1 MPNSRKQINE
11 VSSIPIVAQEV
22 ATMLSSY
29 EPYITSWVTTNGPLL
44 MNLAAG
50 VMAGYY
56 TLGMLADM
64 VLSIGSKQISPEEK
78 LEMIEKRIM
87 SLEQEQKS
95 RYLQENKQMIKEVYN
110 FMKAERLVEGF
121 DRRTVLRLIMEA
133 LSAEEVNAMIS
144 AGRSGDK
151 RVIRKIMKQYHP
163 DLIKNK
169 GGSEEEQQKA
179 QDTYQQAVK
188 FEAYF
193 TDDDNKDN
201 FDTPKIWPTDIQD
214 IMKNAGVTGRPA
226 ANQQD
231 QGDQKDVSPEVV
243 QNVGEFLK
251 KTQEKYHNLYE
262 QMQQV
267 IKKFTEEPAAFFA
280 DEQFVNNLVSIA
292 QSLNEQKGEG
302 LGVELKDGDLKGNI
316 QKIIAGL
323 EEIRKQLLEALS
335 RKAQTAKE
343 RPKADQK
350 QLNENKELYAKAKA
364 LLKRE
369 KSFYKEAN
377 TAVESYMKDDGDDN
391 IKKILASFKKRK
403 RFADFNEDIEK
414 VQDLMQAVE
423 EQRKGAQSVVNK
435 FRAGKGLSVAEFK
448 KDIEAIGNYTQAY
461 EALQQSI
468 PSEKQ
473 DSKPMPLLPQ
483 IIDKVDDNQPL
494 TIVDKSGEDVLEIT
508 KQEADATYDILSA
521 ADKFVRIY
529 ELLFQLINKK
539 ISLDKLPLQKK
550 IDLSKP
556 PQQKR
561 IDLTKIPFVKIS
573 LDKSPIKTSDDDPV
587 DDTTPDEEEE
597 TQGDSDGPMLN
608 GEEVSKL
615 YAEHLQ
621 FAFDDFEENFLN
633 VPLLTVQSDMFAK
646 LVSSL
651 QKFKE
656 EVDAKAIAA
665 NVEAGGKGKQEVPDN
680 KPEQN
685 KGTESSSDNFIS
697 TNESL
702 ISKIERILLE
712 RREIEFDSEDMQLFK
727 TEYKELLKVAKML
740 ESVMN
745 KIKSAKDLETFGG
758 SKIEQQVRK
767 IASIAQESIGKVHD
781 VVSNELKQDVQS
793 GETLKEQEEEK
804 PPEPFEA
811 GDADTNK
818 QKRQQRKEKFNDKVA
833 TVKKAYERI
842 VNQLT
847 LLNQFVD
854 QSSGKTDAVDGT
866 DFFNYINVSQSTLDS
881 IVQYFPSQS
890 PFGKKLPKGMSPD
903 NYVKKIRSKMKTMV
917 RDIIDIVRQLQ
928 STVKKANI
936 TEGAI
941 KDLTDEQN
949 VDKFASL
956 LSKISK
962 ELQDFFDAP
971 SKIGKVFAQ
980 RAATVENEKTAA
992 AMNEKGESAI
1002 KSGQAEKPEYKDKK
1016 DSGKPIVSHSQAI
1029 TDLASREKVLKD
1041 IFKQLSNQP
1050 GGMKEVQTIGGKA
1063 FTSALVVLLNDFP
1076 NDKEQVK
1083 EEVGPT
1089 VNSPEGPGFKV
1100 FGLDK
1105 EKLTMINKLIK
1116 LDKTGGLSIFMYAL
1130 KKDATGAKYLKSL
1143 LDQKLKG
1150 ISFNL
1155 DLGQIRKFYM
1165 DKEEEEQEIQEKLQ
1179 KKLETI
1185 IEHYINHRKQ

>member
-1 MPNSRKQINE
+1 M
-11 VSSIPIVAQEV
+11 
-22 ATMLSSY
+22 
-29 EPYITSWVTTNGPLL
+29 
-44 MNLAAG
+44 
-50 VMAGYY
+50 
-56 TLGMLADM
+56 
-64 VLSIGSKQISPEEK
+64 
-78 LEMIEKRIM
+78 
-87 SLEQEQKS
+87 
-95 RYLQENKQMIKEVYN
+95 
-110 FMKAERLVEGF
+110 
-121 DRRTVLRLIMEA
+121 
-133 LSAEEVNAMIS
+133 
-144 AGRSGDK
+144 
-151 RVIRKIMKQYHP
+151 
-163 DLIKNK
+163 
-169 GGSEEEQQKA
+169 
-179 QDTYQQAVK
+179 
-188 FEAYF
+188 
-193 TDDDNKDN
+193 DDNNKDD
-201 FDTPKIWPTDIQD
+201 FDTPKLWPREIQD
-214 IMKNAGVTGRPA
+214 IMKNAGVTGKPS
-226 ANQQD
+226 ANQQA
-231 QGDQKDVSPEVV
+231 QGGQQEASPEVKQTV
-243 QNVGEFLK
+243 QKLAKSLFD
-251 KTQEKYHNLYE
+251 KYSELSSAFSATLSAF
-262 QMQQV
+262 
-267 IKKFTEEPAAFFA
+267 KEEPAKFF
-280 DEQFVNNLVSIA
+280 
-292 QSLNEQKGEG
+292 QSPGFINALLATASKLNEDVTLDPEMSKSLG
-302 LGVELKDGDLKGNI
+302 LEAGKDRENI
-316 QKIIAGL
+316 QKLVAGL
-323 EEIRKQLLEALS
+323 EKIRNALIQALS
-335 RKAQTAKE
+335 KKGELVKE
-343 RPKADQK
+343 RPEPDQTTGNPNTDAK
-350 QLNENKELYAKAKA
+350 QLSENKELYAKALA

-369 KSFYKEAN
+369 ESFYKEVN
-377 TAVESYMKDDGDDN
+377 TAVESYMKDDGDGN

-403 RFADFNEDIEK
+403 RFADFNEDVQK

-435 FRAGKGLSVAEFK
+435 FRAGKGLSVAGFK

-461 EALQQSI
+461 ETLQQSI

-473 DSKPMPLLPQ
+473 EAKPTPLVPAS
-483 IIDKVDDNQPL
+483 IEKIEGNSL
-494 TIVDKSGEDVLEIT
+494 TIQGKDGSNPVTVT
-508 KQEADATYDILSA
+508 KEEAKVTYDIITA

-529 ELLFQLINKK
+529 MILAQYLYKIAPKEIETIIPNKK
-539 ISLDKLPLQKK
+539 ILQTNASVPLIEPKEIPLMIGNTPEVKK
-550 IDLSKP
+550 GD
-556 PQQKR
+556 
-561 IDLTKIPFVKIS
+561 VKVIGG
-573 LDKSPIKTSDDDPV
+573 PT
-587 DDTTPDEEEE
+587 DEEEE
-597 TQGDSDGPMLN
+597 AQEDSDGPMLN

-665 NVEAGGKGKQEVPDN
+665 NVEAGGKGKQETPDN

-685 KGTESSSDNFIS
+685 KGTESSSDNFVS
-697 TNESL
+697 TNEALVSE
-702 ISKIERILLE
+702 IERVLLE

-781 VVSNELKQDVQS
+781 VVSNELKQDVKS

-866 DFFNYINVSQSTLDS
+866 DFFNYINVSQNTLDS

-936 TEGAI
+936 AEGAI

-980 RAATVENEKTAA
+980 RAATVANEKTAA
-992 AMNEKGESAI
+992 AMNEKGESAV
-1002 KSGQAEKPEYKDKK
+1002 KSGQAEKPEYKDQKA
-1016 DSGKPIVSHSQAI
+1016 SEKPIVSHSQAI
-1029 TDLASREKVLKD
+1029 TKLASREKVLKD

-1050 GGMKEVQTIGGKA
+1050 GQMKEIQTIGGKA

-1076 NDKEQVK
+1076 NAKEQVK

-1089 VNSPEGPGFKV
+1089 INTPEGPGFEV

-1105 EKLTMINKLIK
+1105 EKLIIINKLIK

-1130 KKDATGAKYLKSL
+1130 RKDATGAKYLKRL
-1143 LDQKLKG
+1143 IDQKLKG

-1155 DLGQIRKFYM
+1155 DLSQIRKFYM
-1165 DKEEEEQEIQEKLQ
+1165 GKEEEEQEVQERLQ
-1179 KKLETI
+1179 TKLETI
-1185 IEHYINHRKQ
+1185 IENYINNRKL

>member
-1 MPNSRKQINE
+1 
-11 VSSIPIVAQEV
+11 
-22 ATMLSSY
+22 
-29 EPYITSWVTTNGPLL
+29 
-44 MNLAAG
+44 
-50 VMAGYY
+50 
-56 TLGMLADM
+56 
-64 VLSIGSKQISPEEK
+64 
-78 LEMIEKRIM
+78 
-87 SLEQEQKS
+87 
-95 RYLQENKQMIKEVYN
+95 
-110 FMKAERLVEGF
+110 
-121 DRRTVLRLIMEA
+121 
-133 LSAEEVNAMIS
+133 
-144 AGRSGDK
+144 
-151 RVIRKIMKQYHP
+151 
-163 DLIKNK
+163 
-169 GGSEEEQQKA
+169 
-179 QDTYQQAVK
+179 
-188 FEAYF
+188 
-193 TDDDNKDN
+193 
-201 FDTPKIWPTDIQD
+201 
-214 IMKNAGVTGRPA
+214 
-226 ANQQD
+226 
-231 QGDQKDVSPEVV
+231 
-243 QNVGEFLK
+243 
-251 KTQEKYHNLYE
+251 
-262 QMQQV
+262 MQQV

-302 LGVELKDGDLKGNI
+302 LGVELKDGDLRGNI

-335 RKAQTAKE
+335 RKAQTVKE

-350 QLNENKELYAKAKA
+350 QISEQMVDPDDDNNIDSLFDWYSSNEDFDKKARAFIGGQSDDNLEAGFYQLDKPTKVLMKEGDRKEWFRGKKAGVEKELQAGNLNRAAY
-364 LLKRE
+364 LLQGEINKWE
-369 KSFYKEAN
+369 GEIDKVGEELIKTKFKDKEIVKLFKHQLQVWIDLYKIAG
-377 TAVESYMKDDGDDN
+377 TITDSVEG
-391 IKKILASFKKRK
+391 
-403 RFADFNEDIEK
+403 
-414 VQDLMQAVE
+414 
-423 EQRKGAQSVVNK
+423 
-435 FRAGKGLSVAEFK
+435 
-448 KDIEAIGNYTQAY
+448 T
-461 EALQQSI
+461 
-468 PSEKQ
+468 KQ
-473 DSKPMPLLPQ
+473 DSKPMPLTSQ
-483 IIDKVDDNQPL
+483 TIDKVDDNQSL
-494 TIVDKSGEDVLEIT
+494 KIVDKSGEDLLEIT
-508 KQEADATYDILSA
+508 KQEADATYDILTA

-685 KGTESSSDNFIS
+685 KGTESSSDNFTS

-866 DFFNYINVSQSTLDS
+866 DFFNYINVSQNTLDS

-1016 DSGKPIVSHSQAI
+1016 ASGKPIVSHSQAI
-1029 TDLASREKVLKD
+1029 TKLASREKVLKD

-1050 GGMKEVQTIGGKA
+1050 GRMKEVQTIGGKA
-1063 FTSALVVLLNDFP
+1063 FTSALVVLLNDFS

-1083 EEVGPT
+1083 EEAGPT

-1105 EKLTMINKLIK
+1105 EKLIIINKLIK
-1116 LDKTGGLSIFMYAL
+1116 LDKTGGLSTFMYAL

-1165 DKEEEEQEIQEKLQ
+1165 GKEEEEQEIQERLQ